1 MNYTLIILGIL
12 LILVLYVLYRFV
24 YDRQTMVS
32 TKDYL
37 KDGIADV
44 KFDTLSNPAS
54 SRYTYKIWIYAVSL
68 QTSLTIF
75 KVPDL
80 FELNLHQSGDLKF
93 KIKESVGTA
102 NAVLSTTGHIITSNF
117 PLQKWVCVSI
127 SVDNNIVDSYLDG
140 KLVKSQQ
147 LAGVVAP
154 NQNSIITFGTDDVYI
169 AEFERLPHPTDP
181 QSAWDQYMAG
191 NGGSWIS
198 NAFSSY
204 GANLILTKDEMDM
217 KKYALF

>member
-44 KFDTLSNPAS
+44 TFDTLSNPAS

-68 QTSLTIF
+68 QSALTIF
-75 KVPDL
+75 KVQQDL
-80 FELNLHQSGDLKF
+80 FELNLLQSGDLNF
-93 KIKESVGTA
+93 KIKESSVITE
-102 NAVLSTTGHIITSNF
+102 HIITSNF

-147 LAGVVAP
+147 LAGVEAP
-154 NQNSIITFGTDDVYI
+154 NKNSTITFGQDDVYI

>member
-37 KDGIADV
+37 KDGISDV

-68 QTSLTIF
+68 KGALTIF

-80 FELNLHQSGDLKF
+80 FELNLLPSGDLKF
-93 KIKESVGTA
+93 KIKESSGMTE
-102 NAVLSTTGHIITSNF
+102 HIITSNF

-147 LAGVVAP
+147 LTGVEAP
-154 NQNSIITFGTDDVYI
+154 NKNSTIAFGKDDVYI
-169 AEFERLPHPTDP
+169 AEFERLPLPTDP

>member
-54 SRYTYKIWIYAVSL
+54 SRYTYKIWIYAVSPPF
-68 QTSLTIF
+68 TKIF
-75 KVPDL
+75 TVKNGEEPIFFL
-80 FELNLHQSGDLKF
+80 KIRAEGDLIF
-93 KIKESVGTA
+93 KIKENGA
-102 NAVLSTTGHIITSNF
+102 LSTSGHIITSNF

-147 LAGVVAP
+147 LSGVEAP
-154 NQNSIITFGTDDVYI
+154 NKNSIITFGKDDVYI

>member
-75 KVPDL
+75 KVQQDL
-80 FELNLHQSGDLKF
+80 FELNLLPSGDLNF
-93 KIKESVGTA
+93 KIKENGA
-102 NAVLSTTGHIITSNF
+102 LSTTGHIITSNF

-147 LAGVVAP
+147 LAGVEAP
-154 NQNSIITFGTDDVYI
+154 NKNSIITFGKDDVYI